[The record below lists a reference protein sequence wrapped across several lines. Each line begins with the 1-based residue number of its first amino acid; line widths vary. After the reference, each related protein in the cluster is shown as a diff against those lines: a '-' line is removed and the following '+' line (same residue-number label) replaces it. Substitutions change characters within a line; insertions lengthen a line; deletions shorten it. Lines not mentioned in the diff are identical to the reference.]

1 MRVIF
6 EYRARDGALF
16 ALPLEVDEHRPVGEI
31 IEDALII
38 ARDVSERCTFRT
50 VVLSHQS
57 GRGPRSIKEIIEP
70 ILERGL
76 RLSSV
81 EGPLRS

>member
-6 EYRARDGALF
+6 EYWATDGALF
-16 ALPLEVDEHRPVGEI
+16 ALPLEVDEHRPFGKI
-31 IEDALII
+31 IEDAHEI
-38 ARDVSERCTFRT
+38 AREVSEHCTFRS
-50 VVLSHQS
+50 VILPHQS

-81 EGPLRS
+81 EGPLR